1 MLICDKLKTCLPDVG
16 HALEVLREEG
26 GDAAGVEAPARRRHP
41 LARALQVELGRA
53 ATTEERGHY
62 HAVESDVASH
72 GSEIGH
78 LISDG
83 LSTLFLP

>member
-1 MLICDKLKTCLPDVG
+1 MPDVG

-53 ATTEERGHY
+53 AKKEERGHY
-62 HAVESDVASH
+62 HQVPSIWGEKVH
-72 GSEIGH
+72 T
-78 LISDG
+78 LWISK
-83 LSTLFLP
+83 

>member
-1 MLICDKLKTCLPDVG
+1 MPDVG

-53 ATTEERGHY
+53 AKTEERCHY
-62 HAVESDVASH
+62 HTVLNLSCSR